1 MHSAAPISVLIVDD
15 HPVVRD
21 GIKFLMANYP
31 DIHVVGESRDG
42 MEAVELVG
50 ELHPHVVL
58 MDLMMPVMDGT
69 TAIRLIRQ
77 RYPDV
82 QILALT
88 SFQERHLVQEAI
100 QAGAMGFLYKDTE
113 PQALVQAIRAIAAG
127 QPSLA
132 PQATRALMQSITQ
145 PAEPGGDLTPRERD
159 VLALMV
165 NGATNAE
172 IARQM
177 SLSLSTVGF
186 HVGNILA
193 KLGVSNRTEAV
204 GLAVRYKLVDV
215 EQ

>member
-1 MHSAAPISVLIVDD
+1 MHSASPISVLIVDD

-31 DIHVVGESRDG
+31 DIHVVGEGGDG
-42 MEAVELVG
+42 MEAVELAG

-58 MDLMMPVMDGT
+58 MDLMMPVMDGI

-82 QILALT
+82 QVLALT

-100 QAGAMGFLYKDTE
+100 QAGAIGFLYKDTE
-113 PQALVQAIRAIAAG
+113 PQALVQAVRATAAG

-132 PQATRALMQSITQ
+132 LQATRALMQSMTQ
-145 PAEPGGDLTPRERD
+145 RAEPGGDLTPRERD

-186 HVGNILA
+186 HVGNILT

-204 GLAVRYKLVDV
+204 GLAVRYKLVDA
-215 EQ
+215 EL